1 MESENVEYRLQ
12 EFLRNYFGKEFI
24 DNKKVISISCLQFG
38 DTGKGKFVDLFANW
52 ADMIVR
58 PTGGPNAG
66 HTIYYQNEEW
76 ILHSVPSGVVH
87 SEKTNVIGS
96 DTVIDPLELLKEMSA
111 LKARGISLDNLYIS
125 LRANLILPTHIV
137 LDRLGEMKAGK
148 ARVGTT
154 GKGVGPTYI
163 DKLAR
168 RGLTMNDLLNPIVF
182 KRKLEK
188 LMDYHRRLIIEMGG
202 YEAAWKILDGMN
214 NTYTAVVGGYSS
226 GELFSIGNIAKHYLE
241 LGQLFQSFICDTDK
255 MVRDAVG
262 YKNILLEGAQGFMLS
277 IDYGTYPFVTCS
289 DCSPAGMAKG
299 AGLKERDIDASFGI
313 IKGFYETRVGKGPF
327 PTEIGG
333 KDSEQWCNELGSRD
347 KEKEMFS
354 EATVN
359 DPNPYMQGIAIRRH
373 AGEYGATTGRPRRT
387 GWLDL
392 PMLRY
397 ALELSGV
404 KHIIMTKLDVL
415 TGIKTIN
422 LCHSY
427 DYDGPDYS
435 YGDYHF
441 KKGVIVDTA
450 VPDPEVLDYCKP
462 VYKEF
467 VGWEDDIRGFKEA
480 EELPLKL
487 TRIARYLEASIR
499 HQAKI
504 AIISV
509 GPEPDETIFMP

>member
-1 MESENVEYRLQ
+1 MKSETIEYRLQ
-12 EFLRNYFGKEFI
+12 EFLRSYFGKDFVE
-24 DNKKVISISCLQFG
+24 NKKVISISCLQFG

-52 ADMIVR
+52 ADVVVR
-58 PTGGPNAG
+58 PTGGSNAG
-66 HTIYYQNEEW
+66 HTIYFNGEEW
-76 ILHSVPSGVVH
+76 VLHMAPSGIVH
-87 SEKTNVIGS
+87 PEKINIIGS
-96 DTVIDPLELLKEMSA
+96 DTVINPIEFFEELSA
-111 LKARGISLDNLYIS
+111 LKKRGIKIKNLFVS
-125 LRANLILPTHIV
+125 LRANLTLPTHVI

-154 GKGVGPTYI
+154 GKGIGPTYI
-163 DKLAR
+163 DKVAR
-168 RGLTMNDLLNPIVF
+168 RGLTMNDLLNPKTF
-182 KRKLEK
+182 RRKLEK
-188 LMDYHRRLIIEMGG
+188 LLDYHRRLIIEMGG
-202 YEAAWKILDGMN
+202 YEAAWKILDDMDKS
-214 NTYTAVVGGYSS
+214 YTAVVGGYSS
-226 GELFSIGNIAKHYLE
+226 GELFSISNIADAYLQI
-241 LGQLFQSFICDTDK
+241 GQLLRGFICDTDK
-255 MVRDAVG
+255 MLREFVG

-299 AGLKERDIDASFGI
+299 AGLRERDIDASFGI

-359 DPNPYMQGIAIRRH
+359 DPNPYMQGIAIRRR

-387 GWLDL
+387 AWLDVS
-392 PMLRY
+392 MLRY
-397 ALELSGV
+397 ALDISGV
-404 KHIIMTKLDVL
+404 QHLILTKLDVL
-415 TGIKTIN
+415 SEVETIN

-427 DYDGPDYS
+427 EYDGPDYY
-435 YGDYHF
+435 YGDYQF

-467 VGWEDDIRGFKEA
+467 AGWGTDISKFTEP

-487 TRIARYLEASIR
+487 TRIARYLETSIR
-499 HQAKI
+499 HKAKI

-509 GPEPDETIFMP
+509 GPNPEETIFMS

>member
-1 MESENVEYRLQ
+1 MKSETIEYRLQ
-12 EFLRNYFGKEFI
+12 DFLRSYFGKDFV

-58 PTGGPNAG
+58 PTGGNNAG
-66 HTIYYQNEEW
+66 HTIFYEGKELV
-76 ILHSVPSGVVH
+76 LHMVPSGIVH
-87 SEKTNVIGS
+87 PNKTNIIGS
-96 DTVIDPLELLKEMSA
+96 DTVIDPNELFEEMSA
-111 LKARGISLDNLYIS
+111 LQRKGIKIENLFIS

-154 GKGVGPTYI
+154 GKGIGPTYI
-163 DKLAR
+163 DKVAR
-168 RGLTMNDLLNPIVF
+168 RGLTMNDLLNPATF
-182 KRKLEK
+182 RRKLEK
-188 LMDYHRRLIIEMGG
+188 LLDYHYRLIVEMGG
-202 YEAAWKILDGMN
+202 HKAAVEILQKMKSS
-214 NTYTAVVGGYSS
+214 YTAVPASS
-226 GELFSIGNIAKHYLE
+226 DYFFSVDNIADVYLQ
-241 LGQLFQSFICDTDK
+241 LGHLLGGFIADTDK
-255 MVRDAVG
+255 MVRDAVD

-289 DCSPAGMAKG
+289 DASPAGMAKG
-299 AGLKERDIDASFGI
+299 AGLKESDIDASFGI

-354 EATVN
+354 AATVN
-359 DPNPYMQGIAIRRH
+359 DPNPYMQGIAVRRR

-387 GWLDL
+387 AWLDV

-397 ALELSGV
+397 SLELSGV
-404 KHIIMTKLDVL
+404 QHLIMTKLDVL

-427 DYDGPDYS
+427 EYDGLDYY
-435 YGDYHF
+435 YGDHHF
-441 KKGVIVDTA
+441 TKGVIIDMA
-450 VPDPEVLDYCKP
+450 VPDPEVLDCCKP

-467 VGWEDDIRGFKEA
+467 DGWETDISGFTEA
-480 EELPLKL
+480 EELPVKL
-487 TRIARYLEASIR
+487 TRIARYLENSIGHKAR
-499 HQAKI
+499 I

-509 GPEPDETIFMP
+509 GPKPEETIFMP